1 MAFKFVLCFAAFLA
15 VANAGAILSHVA
27 VAPVAVAKI
36 ANPSVDAVATTHQNV
51 VRSFAGTGSHHSK
64 AVDTPYSSVRQS
76 DTRINNKVYA
86 PAVAK
91 TITTYAAP
99 VAKVFAAPVP
109 TVATYATAAAPLVSK
124 SLVAPVAK
132 VAPVVYS
139 HPAAPAVYSH
149 VAAAPA
155 VAYSPAVAVAHVAF
169 DGFGTHWGY

>member
-1 MAFKFVLCFAAFLA
+1 MAFKFALTFAALLA

-86 PAVAK
+86 PAIAK
-91 TITTYAAP
+91 TVTTYAAP
-99 VAKVFAAPVP
+99 AVAPVVSAY
-109 TVATYATAAAPLVSK
+109 TAAAAAPLVSK
-124 SLVAPVAK
+124 TILSPVAK
-132 VAPVVYS
+132 VAAPVVYS
-139 HPAAPAVYSH
+139 HAAPVATYGH

-155 VAYSPAVAVAHVAF
+155 IAYSPAAAVAHVAF